1 MNDSYRSY
9 GTFWGCQL
17 RPIYRSRERRC
28 RAGPYTFPHSFPGA
42 FRVEY
47 KNLGRSGLQV
57 SVVGL
62 GCNNF
67 GMRCDYDQSQAV
79 VHRALDE
86 GINLFDTAD
95 VYGGAGKSEEFLGRI
110 LKGKRNDVVIA
121 TKFAMK
127 MGEGPMRAGG
137 SRKYIA
143 SAVEDSLRR
152 LDTDYIDLYQMHRP
166 DPTVPIDETL
176 RVLDDLVRAGKVRYI
191 GHSNYAGWQAAEAH
205 FVAQRGGYTP
215 FISAQNEYSLLE
227 RRIEAEL
234 VPACNQYGVGI
245 LPFFPLASG
254 FLTGKYR
261 QGQDLPTGTRLAAA
275 GPMASRILTEKNYE
289 TLGKLESFAEARGKT
304 MVDLAIGWLASLSH
318 VGSVIAGATKPEQVT
333 QNVAAGDWKLT
344 ADELAEVDAIS
355 KR

>member
-1 MNDSYRSY
+1 ME
-9 GTFWGCQL
+9 F
-17 RPIYRSRERRC
+17 
-28 RAGPYTFPHSFPGA
+28 
-42 FRVEY
+42 

-67 GMRCDYDQSQAV
+67 GMRCDYAASETV
-79 VHRALDE
+79 VNKAIDE

-95 VYGGAGKSEEFLGRI
+95 VYGGQGKSEEFLGQI
-110 LKGKRNDVVIA
+110 LKGRRHDVVIA

-127 MGEGPMRAGG
+127 MGEGPHKSGG
-137 SRKYIA
+137 SRKYIM

-152 LDTDYIDLYQMHRP
+152 LQTDYIDLYQMHRP
-166 DPTVPIDETL
+166 DPTVPMEETL
-176 RVLDDLVRAGKVRYI
+176 RALDDLVRAGKVRYI

-205 FVAQRGGYTP
+205 FIAQQRGYSP

-227 RRIEAEL
+227 RRIENEL
-234 VPACNQYGVGI
+234 VPACNQYGVSI

-261 QGQDLPTGTRLAAA
+261 QGQDLPGGTRLANA
-275 GPMASRILTEKNYE
+275 GPMAARILTDKNYE
-289 TLGKLESFAEARGKT
+289 MLGKLEAFAEARGKT

-318 VGSVIAGATKPEQVT
+318 VASVIAGATKPEQVQ
-333 QNVAAGDWKLT
+333 QNVAAGNWKLT
-344 ADELAEVDAIS
+344 AEELAEVDAIS